1 MNALRRRRKGA
12 AAVEFAL
19 VAPFLILLVLGIIE
33 FGRGMMVQQLLTNA
47 SREGAREAA
56 LPDATADSVKQKVV
70 EFLSDASVSV
80 SPSDVTVDPD
90 PSAAFDNE
98 QITVK
103 VEVGYNE
110 IGWINGSF
118 LNGVTLSAT
127 TKMRSERLD

>member
-1 MNALRRRRKGA
+1 M
-12 AAVEFAL
+12 EFAL